1 MSGTAVTMDAETPGK
16 GGLPWHWLIFLPV
29 AASVVA
35 GLTTLAIAIR
45 YGDRPLPET
54 VTRTGPVQYGVHVGV
69 SKAREMGISG
79 AARIDSASH
88 SIVLELKGSDLPA
101 QLMLRL
107 WHPTES
113 DRDQVSLLT
122 RGDDGSYRGVWPA
135 SAPGLMPLLS
145 APAAGWELPGAF
157 DPAGNTL
164 QFQP

>member
-1 MSGTAVTMDAETPGK
+1 MSAATVTIETETPK
-16 GGLPWHWLIFLPV
+16 GGLPWHWLILLPV

-35 GLTTLAIAIR
+35 GLTTLAIAIQ

-69 SKAREMGISG
+69 SKARELGISG
-79 AARIDSASH
+79 TAHIDTDSH
-88 SIVLELKGSDLPA
+88 SIRVELTGSDLPA

-107 WHPTES
+107 WHPTETS
-113 DRDQVSLLT
+113 RDQISVLT

-135 SAPGLMPLLS
+135 AATGLMPLLS
-145 APAAGWELPGAF
+145 APDSGWELPGEFAA
-157 DPAGNTL
+157 AGTTL

>member
-1 MSGTAVTMDAETPGK
+1 MSVATVTLETETPK

-35 GLTTLAIAIR
+35 GLTTLAIAIK

-54 VTRTGPVQYGVHVGV
+54 VTHSGPVQYGVHVGV

-79 AARIDSASH
+79 SARIEVASR
-88 SIVLELKGSDLPA
+88 SIRVELKGSDLPA

-107 WHPTES
+107 WHPTET
-113 DRDQVSLLT
+113 DRDQISVLT

-135 SAPGLMPLLS
+135 AATGLMPLLS
-145 APAAGWELPGAF
+145 APGSGWELPGTF
-157 DPAGNTL
+157 DAAGTTL